1 MPVEIV
7 EVESALLRDN
17 ALGDPATRRVPV
29 ILPPDYA
36 GSDRRYPSVY
46 FLAGFAGGG
55 VYTLNESLWGESLA
69 QRVERLMASAAIA
82 PMIVVVPDCITRFG
96 GSQYI
101 DSAATGAYASHL
113 VDELVPLIDARY
125 RTRGGR
131 DHRAVMGK
139 SSGGYGATL
148 LAMRHPD
155 VFGLAADH
163 SGDKYFELCY
173 RADMPR
179 CVGALDRHDHSV
191 ESFLRD
197 FPHPPA
203 ARGRDWFTLVNM
215 LAMASC
221 YSPNPQSPVGFD
233 LPFAAATGEILPAVW
248 QRWLA
253 HDPVHLID
261 AHAAALRSLR
271 CYHLD
276 CGRWDEHHL
285 QYGNRIYTQRLR
297 DLGVAHQYEEFDGGH
312 MNTAH
317 RYDLSLAEFSRHF
330 AAAP

>member
-1 MPVEIV
+1 MPVEIL
-7 EVESALLRDN
+7 EIDSALLRDN
-17 ALGDPATRRVPV
+17 PLDDPAHRRVPV

-36 GSDRRYPSVY
+36 SSGASYPTVY

-82 PMIVVVPDCITRFG
+82 PMIVVVPDCITRLG

-101 DSAATGAYASHL
+101 DSTATGAYASHL
-113 VDELVPLIDARY
+113 VEELVPLVDARY
-125 RTRGGR
+125 RTRAVR
-131 DHRAVMGK
+131 DQRAVMGK

-155 VFGLAADH
+155 LFGLAADH
-163 SGDKYFELCY
+163 SGDKYFEHCY
-173 RADMPR
+173 RADVPR
-179 CVGALDRHDHSV
+179 CVGALDRYDHSV
-191 ESFLRD
+191 ANFLRD
-197 FPHPPA
+197 FPHPPTQ
-203 ARGRDWFTLVNM
+203 RGRDWFTLVNM

-221 YSPNPQSPVGFD
+221 YSPNAHAPGGFD
-233 LPFAAATGEILPAVW
+233 LPFDTATGEMRGDVW

-253 HDPVHLID
+253 HDPVHLIEG
-261 AHAAALRSLR
+261 HAAALRTLR
-271 CYHLD
+271 FYYLD

-285 QYGNRIYTQRLR
+285 QYGNRVFTERLR
-297 DLGVAHQYEEFDGGH
+297 RLEVAHHYEEFDGGH

-317 RYDLSLAEFSRHF
+317 RYDLSLAAFSHHF
-330 AAAP
+330 AAAA